1 MDQEMVSLVAVV
13 MVIIAYMQM
22 YYIKEAEHDS
32 LLQGKAY
39 YDEIMRTR
47 SSRRFFEVARMPYET
62 FVALL
67 SLLETEGGLR
77 GSRHISA
84 GHRLMM
90 FMHSLIGTT
99 FASQAER
106 WQHSK
111 STCCAS
117 NRLVRKAI
125 LKCKKKLYVTP
136 KASDPIH
143 SKLQDENF
151 KWFSNAIGAVDG
163 SHVKAFVPPEFHSVF
178 RNRKG
183 ELSQNVMGVCNFDM

>member
-77 GSRHISA
+77 GSRHICV

-90 FMHSLIGTT
+90 FMH
-99 FASQAER
+99 R
-106 WQHSK
+106 
-111 STCCAS
+111 
-117 NRLVRKAI
+117 
-125 LKCKKKLYVTP
+125 
-136 KASDPIH
+136 
-143 SKLQDENF
+143 
-151 KWFSNAIGAVDG
+151 
-163 SHVKAFVPPEFHSVF
+163 
-178 RNRKG
+178 
-183 ELSQNVMGVCNFDM
+183 